1 MCHSDQFHSC
11 LEKAFKNFLESTECN
26 KSYRRNREFGRDGE
40 GVVEVLDEAT
50 NVCWLG
56 VQMASN
62 DPFQSNHEEGVVV
75 AKSSSYFLELG
86 MIMTIN

>member
-1 MCHSDQFHSC
+1 M
-11 LEKAFKNFLESTECN
+11 
-26 KSYRRNREFGRDGE
+26 GDGE

-75 AKSSSYFLELG
+75 AKSSLHFFELG
-86 MIMTIN
+86 MIMTIS

>member
-26 KSYRRNREFGRDGE
+26 KSYIGEIGSWRIDGE

-75 AKSSSYFLELG
+75 AKSSS
-86 MIMTIN
+86 

>member
-1 MCHSDQFHSC
+1 M
-11 LEKAFKNFLESTECN
+11 
-26 KSYRRNREFGRDGE
+26 
-40 GVVEVLDEAT
+40 EVLDEAT

-86 MIMTIN
+86 MIMTII

>member
-1 MCHSDQFHSC
+1 MFVT
-11 LEKAFKNFLESTECN
+11 AFKNFLESTECN
-26 KSYRRNREFGRDGE
+26 KSYIGEIGSLGDGE

-86 MIMTIN
+86 MIMTII